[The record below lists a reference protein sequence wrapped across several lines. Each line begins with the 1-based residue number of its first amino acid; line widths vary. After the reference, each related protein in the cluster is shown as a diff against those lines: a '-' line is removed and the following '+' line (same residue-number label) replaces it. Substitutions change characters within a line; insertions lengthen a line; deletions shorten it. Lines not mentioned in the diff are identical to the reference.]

1 METINNLILGFGW
14 AFTTTNLLYCFAGVF
29 VGTII
34 GVLPG
39 IGSIAAVSLL
49 LPLSFYLEPA
59 TALMLLAGVYY
70 GAEYGGSTA
79 SILLNLP
86 GTPSSAVTCL
96 DGYPMAKQGRAGVA
110 LFVTTIAS
118 FFGSVVGI
126 MALILLSPLMTSLA
140 LRFGSAEYFAV
151 MLLGLIAAATISKG
165 SQIKSLAM
173 VVLGLLLGCVGT
185 DSNSGVMRYTV
196 GFPFLFDGV
205 NLIALAM
212 GLFGVSEI
220 INSIGI
226 VKATAQLGKVTLRSM
241 IPTWDDTRRSVAP
254 AIRGATIGSII
265 GPLPGT
271 GPTIAS
277 FLTYAFEKRLS
288 RRPKMFGN
296 GAIEGVAGPESANSA
311 AVITAFIP
319 TLTLGVPGSATMAF
333 MLGALLIHGIT
344 PGPSLV
350 AQHPDLFWGLIASFW
365 IGNILLVFLHIPLIG
380 IWVRLLQMPYD
391 YLFPSIICLICIG
404 VYSVNNSTFDVW
416 LVLLFGAAGYAMSL
430 MEFEPAPLIVGFIL
444 GPLMEENLR
453 RALVLTGG
461 DFMGLLYRPVSGSI
475 LILTMIMLLWAAYK
489 YWAQQRLRGQN
500 G

>member
-96 DGYPMAKQGRAGVA
+96 DGYPLAKQGRAGVA

-173 VVLGLLLGCVGT
+173 VVLGLLLGCIGT

-196 GFPFLFDGV
+196 GLPFLFDGV

-220 INSIGI
+220 INSIGM

-475 LILTMIMLLWAAYK
+475 LILTMILLLWAAYK
-489 YWAQQRLRGQN
+489 YWAQQRLRRQYG
-500 G
+500 